1 MNDDIK
7 TGDQPFSETP
17 EVTKAKRM
25 QAEILK
31 HLAINWPATPCGFK
45 GDMVHDALMAGARA
59 LEGTEPKMSPHEV
72 IDKRFGLKLTRVAS
86 DEEIILVGVRVT
98 HDNAKEV
105 RKIWQINVSR
115 RDRSAEIVCNG
126 DIVLTILGSTSLG
139 PTRLEK
145 CAVSAL
151 IRILQEKKMCACH
164 RRKKDSK

>member
-7 TGDQPFSETP
+7 TDQPFPETP
-17 EVTKAKRM
+17 EVTKGM

-31 HLAINWPATPCGFK
+31 HLAINWPARPCGVK

-59 LEGTEPKMSPHEV
+59 LEGTEPKMSTLEV
-72 IDKRFGLKLTRVAS
+72 LDKRFGLKLTRVAS
-86 DEEIILVGVRVT
+86 DDEIILVGVRVS
-98 HDNAKEV
+98 HYNAKEV

-126 DIVLTILGSTSLG
+126 DIVLFLHGSTSVG
-139 PTRLEK
+139 PTRLER

-151 IRILQEKKMCACH
+151 FRILKDKTRCARHGREKDTK
-164 RRKKDSK
+164 

>member
-7 TGDQPFSETP
+7 TDQPFPETP
-17 EVTKAKRM
+17 EVTKGM

-59 LEGTEPKMSPHEV
+59 LEGTEPKMSPLEV
-72 IDKRFGLKLTRVAS
+72 LDKRFGLKLTRVAS
-86 DEEIILVGVRVT
+86 DDEIILVGVRVS

-126 DIVLTILGSTSLG
+126 DIVLFLHGSTSVG
-139 PTRLEK
+139 PARLEK
-145 CAVSAL
+145 CAVSTL
-151 IRILQEKKMCACH
+151 FRILKEKTRCAGH
-164 RRKKDSK
+164 GREKDTK